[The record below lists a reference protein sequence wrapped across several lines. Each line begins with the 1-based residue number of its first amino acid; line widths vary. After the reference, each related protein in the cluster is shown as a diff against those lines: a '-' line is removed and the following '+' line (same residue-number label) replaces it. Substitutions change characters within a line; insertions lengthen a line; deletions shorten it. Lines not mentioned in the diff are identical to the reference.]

1 MKEVFP
7 LFLAKIEEPKIE
19 EDFAAIPNRK
29 TAAEWTLSKEATAAV
44 SILL

>member
-7 LFLAKIEEPKIE
+7 LFLAKIE

-29 TAAEWTLSKEATAAV
+29 TATEWTLSQEATAAV